1 MTSHEHLVFAAE
13 RKTNQCQHPKR
24 VNPPSIRL
32 LLVFLSEIW
41 SKPWPFMD
49 NSALR
54 PPITTR
60 GLPLSN
66 VTGSLCTSMS
76 PIQHKNHQRV
86 AQCVGLAS
94 PISRHCISSICQ
106 LALFGLR
113 SRRRPGG

>member
-1 MTSHEHLVFAAE
+1 MTSHEYPVVAAE
-13 RKTNQCQHPKR
+13 RKTNQCQHLRR

-32 LLVFLSEIW
+32 LLVFLSERW
-41 SKPWPFMD
+41 SKPWSFMD

-66 VTGSLCTSMS
+66 VTGSLCNLMS

-86 AQCVGLAS
+86 ARCVTLAS
-94 PISRHCISSICQ
+94 PISRHCISSMCP
-106 LALFGLR
+106 LALFSLL

>member
-1 MTSHEHLVFAAE
+1 MTLHEHRVCVAE
-13 RKTNQCQHPKR
+13 RKINQCQHLRR

-54 PPITTR
+54 PPTTTR

-66 VTGSLCTSMS
+66 VMGSLCNSMS

-86 AQCVGLAS
+86 AWCVGLVS
-94 PISRHCISSICQ
+94 PLSRHCISSTCQ
-106 LALFGLR
+106 LAL
-113 SRRRPGG
+113 